1 MDKNLFSIITIAIV
15 SLVTILLR
23 CVAFLAF
30 RSGKNIPPVIEK
42 LGNLLPYGIMGLLV
56 VYCLK
61 DTGVTAY
68 PYGLPELISVSLVV
82 AIQAWKRNSLVS
94 VLVGTACY
102 MILIRTI
109 F

>member
-1 MDKNLFSIITIAIV
+1 MDKNIYSIITVAIV
-15 SLVTILLR
+15 SFVTILLR
-23 CVAFLAF
+23 GISFIAFKN
-30 RSGKNIPPVIEK
+30 GKEVPPFIKK

-61 DTGVTAY
+61 DTAVMSH
-68 PYGLPELISVSLVV
+68 PYGIPELISVSLVV